1 MFGLCGSCVHA
12 RPIATARSTFL
23 FCERSLRE
31 PERFPRYPRVPV
43 LRCDGHVAR

>member
-1 MFGLCGSCVHA
+1 MFGLCDTCIFA

-23 FCERSLRE
+23 FCERSHRE

-43 LRCDGHVAR
+43 VRCGGHEAR